1 MIFKNQKTG
10 ETISVYDMLSF
21 ISEET
26 EKKWNAK
33 HSDNSWCNLTKDE
46 QNELFCEQFEHE
58 IENDWNLV
66 LLKDLVLEGLKQG
79 LVKIIESPNDGCVAC
94 EIGDYWF
101 YFIGSEDENMSPAEV
116 LSSYGLED
124 LSELIRLVIEDL
136 DVNEKLYYHAYL
148 EENLK

>member
-1 MIFKNQKTG
+1 MVLKNFKTG
-10 ETISVYDMLSF
+10 ETMSVRDMLDF
-21 ISEET
+21 ILNET
-26 EKKWNAK
+26 EKNWDTK
-33 HSDNSWCNLTKDE
+33 HSDEPWYNLTRDE

-58 IENDWNLV
+58 IEKGWNLV

-94 EIGDYWF
+94 EIGDDWF

>member
-1 MIFKNQKTG
+1 MNYFYKTCRPL
-10 ETISVYDMLSF
+10 Y
-21 ISEET
+21 
-26 EKKWNAK
+26 
-33 HSDNSWCNLTKDE
+33 
-46 QNELFCEQFEHE
+46 E